1 MSHSYSAGT
10 RCREPRSTTFTSPR
24 AMIRSGSKPQ
34 VTLTRSRRRRPMPP
48 PLFCSR
54 QTRTPGRSFRST
66 RGETKA
72 SRPRPAHSPG
82 NGRRRRRRTWS
93 TWCRTPSSTC
103 PNSPGIRSPVPRSTR
118 SRSTRSSTSRLE
130 PRRSAAIR
138 RTGRSPRPSRRRRP
152 SPTTRTTGACARST
166 RTARPAIGTRDPR
179 SSRHS
184 PTTRSWTSSGSRIC
198 TCATQTIPAPMSTRA
213 RLGTRRTCP
222 SSPGMPFLA
231 RRAIR

>member
-1 MSHSYSAGT
+1 
-10 RCREPRSTTFTSPR
+10 
-24 AMIRSGSKPQ
+24 MIHSGSKPQ

-66 RGETKA
+66 RGATKA
-72 SRPRPAHSPG
+72 SRPRPAHSLG
-82 NGRRRRRRTWS
+82 NGPRRRRRTWS
-93 TWCRTPSSTC
+93 MWCRTPSSTC

-118 SRSTRSSTSRLE
+118 SRSTRSSISRQA
-130 PRRSAAIR
+130 PRRSAATLP
-138 RTGRSPRPSRRRRP
+138 TGRSPRPSRRRRP

-166 RTARPAIGTRDPR
+166 RTARPAIGTRDPH

-198 TCATQTIPAPMSTRA
+198 ACATRAIPEQISTPARA
-213 RLGTRRTCP
+213 DTRQTCP
-222 SSPGMPFLA
+222 SSPGIPFLA
-231 RRAIR
+231 PRAIR